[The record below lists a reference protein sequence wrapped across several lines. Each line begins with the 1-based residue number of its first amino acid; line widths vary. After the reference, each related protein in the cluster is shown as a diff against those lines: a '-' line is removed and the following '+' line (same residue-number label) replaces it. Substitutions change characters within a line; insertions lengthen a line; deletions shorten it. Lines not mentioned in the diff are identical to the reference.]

1 MEKIEENR
9 ENMRNVDLNVACLL
23 NGESSGSQRSVA
35 SSLTDLETQQPPN
48 QWESAQEFREKLR
61 YFLHNMPC
69 VVYDSPNG
77 KKTKGYLLYSSVR
90 REDLKIVCSCHA
102 SFLTPAEFVRHGGG
116 GDIENPL
123 KYIDIVLA

>member
-1 MEKIEENR
+1 MEKIKENR

-23 NGESSGSQRSVA
+23 NGESSGSQGSVA
-35 SSLTDLETQQPPN
+35 SSLTDLETQQPPT

-90 REDLKIVCSCHA
+90 REDLKIVCSC
-102 SFLTPAEFVRHGGG
+102 LTPTEFVKHGGG